1 MEFISNKL
9 KKCRTSREVYV
20 VMSEWL
26 KGDKRKYAVILVN
39 SLRKQTDFAK
49 SMQLAYNF
57 VLNQEFPTKANDTGY
72 ARHKGTAIG
81 GMECHSPRL

>member
-1 MEFISNKL
+1 MDIINKRL
-9 KKCRTSREVYV
+9 KACKTSREVYL

-26 KGDKRKYAVILVN
+26 KGDKHKYAIILVN
-39 SLRKQTDFAK
+39 SLRKQTNFAK
-49 SMQLAYNF
+49 SMQLAYNYL
-57 VLNQEFPTKANDTGY
+57 LNQEWPTKANDVGY